1 MNTWLARVRF
11 GVAYPDWAGLLAVGL
26 ALVALVLHGV
36 ILPAQED
43 RLAELEQQVA
53 GVEKSARR
61 LRMRTDAVATTQAS
75 AGEGRFVAPERLA
88 DRLRQLQALLDEA
101 ELAVDSIDY
110 RRSGS
115 KDALIERYVVTLPL
129 EASYRVVRGFL
140 ARVREQLPG
149 CAIEEVSLQRQ
160 RIEDDTLT
168 AQVRLVFFVRR
179 GDAS

>member
-43 RLAELEQQVA
+43 RLAELEQQVV

-75 AGEGRFVAPERLA
+75 AGE
-88 DRLRQLQALLDEA
+88 
-101 ELAVDSIDY
+101 
-110 RRSGS
+110 RR
-115 KDALIERYVVTLPL
+115 
-129 EASYRVVRGFL
+129 FL